1 VTKKE
6 IRDRVV
12 ATIGLQAETPLDE
25 SGLVDH
31 WVYRGTLDLLS
42 RTRCTARCVQL
53 GVSAGV
59 DTYALAAGI
68 LSLIDVDD
76 GDMPRVRRDD
86 ETTRPGFTLIRSDLL
101 QIHPAPSEDGKLQ
114 VWAVLR
120 PAQMGSDTDDLSSE
134 AFGAIPIEFQDAIE
148 LYALWWAADYGHEA
162 QTQRGERYRV
172 LYEGQDGR
180 GGRLAEV
187 RKLVNKRGTAR
198 PPWTRK
204 VTRGRRQTHR
214 LAWVD

>member
-1 VTKKE
+1 MTKKE
-6 IRDRVV
+6 IRDRV
-12 ATIGLQAETPLDE
+12 ASTIGLQAEAPLDE

-53 GVSAGV
+53 GVTAGV
-59 DTYALAAGI
+59 DTYTLASAI

-76 GDMPRVRRDD
+76 GDLPRVRRDD
-86 ETTRPGFTLIRSDLL
+86 ESTSGFTLIRSDLL
-101 QIHPAPSEDGKLQ
+101 QFHPAPSADGEIQ

-120 PAQMGSDTDDLSSE
+120 PAPMLNDDDDLGAE

-162 QTQRGERYRV
+162 QTQRGERYRA

-180 GGRLAEV
+180 SGRLAEI

-204 VTRGRRQTHR
+204 VTRARRTSHR